1 MVGVVNLL
9 FGEVKH
15 VRGEE
20 RLAVSGKVLLVGV
33 KHAIKPWSELCAV
46 YKREG
51 KKRKKRRCGAVE
63 RCFVKMSRL
72 LVVGRRG
79 STTTNASDRLTT

>member
-46 YKREG
+46 YKR
-51 KKRKKRRCGAVE
+51 RKKKKKK
-63 RCFVKMSRL
+63 KMR
-72 LVVGRRG
+72 GRREMFCEDEQIAG
-79 STTTNASDRLTT
+79 GWATR